1 MRVAI
6 ITESFPPDV
15 NGVANSVVRVAEHLV
30 ARGHEPLVIA
40 PQPALGA
47 TRVAAPV
54 PYPVV
59 RIPSVGMPGY
69 PGFRLGLPG
78 QRIARALRRHR
89 AEVVH
94 LASPFVLGAWG
105 SSVAARMDLP
115 MVAIYQTDVPG
126 YSRHYRM
133 GRGEQAAWRWVRR
146 IHDRAART
154 LAPSSSTAA
163 ELVAHGVE
171 NVWLWR
177 RGVDSVRFHPGH
189 RDEATRRALA
199 PGGEVL
205 VGYVGR
211 LAAEKR
217 VDLLGEV
224 SQLQGVRLVVVGD
237 GPARESLERA
247 LPNAVFVGERH
258 GAQLARLY
266 ASLDIFVHTG
276 PLETFG
282 QAIQEAMA
290 SGVPVVAPA
299 AGGPL
304 DLVMTGR
311 TGYLVTPEDGRAL
324 TVAVSELAK
333 DAVRRRHFG
342 LAGRAAV
349 EGRTWAAV
357 GDELIAHYRA
367 VCGLSSVDEWPAP
380 GASQRALAS
389 EERTLG
395 AGTSSTAALERAAR
409 PHIQPRRDLQSKA
422 SIG

>member
-1 MRVAI
+1 
-6 ITESFPPDV
+6 
-15 NGVANSVVRVAEHLV
+15 
-30 ARGHEPLVIA
+30 
-40 PQPALGA
+40 
-47 TRVAAPV
+47 
-54 PYPVV
+54 
-59 RIPSVGMPGY
+59 MPGY

-78 QRIARALRRHR
+78 QRIARALRKHR

-105 SSVAARMDLP
+105 SAVAARLDLP
-115 MVAIYQTDVPG
+115 MVAVYQTDVPG

-133 GRGEQAAWRWVRR
+133 GRGERAAWRWVRR
-146 IHDRAART
+146 IHTRAART

-163 ELVAHGVE
+163 ELDAHGID

-177 RGVDSVRFHPGH
+177 RGVDSVLFHPNQ
-189 RDEATRRALA
+189 RDEATRHALA
-199 PGGEVL
+199 PNGEVL

-217 VDLLGEV
+217 VDLLAAA
-224 SQLQGVRLVVVGD
+224 SQLKDVRVVVVGD
-237 GPARESLERA
+237 GPARPQLEKD
-247 LPNAVFVGERH
+247 LPGVVFVGERH

-266 ASLDIFVHTG
+266 ASLDVFVHTG

-304 DLVMTGR
+304 DLVKPGR
-311 TGYLVTPEDGRAL
+311 TGYLVTPEDGTAIAA
-324 TVAVSELAK
+324 AVSELAK

-342 LAGRAAV
+342 LAARAAV

-367 VCGLSSVDEWPAP
+367 VCGLSSVDE
-380 GASQRALAS
+380 L
-389 EERTLG
+389 
-395 AGTSSTAALERAAR
+395 AALERSAR
-409 PHIQPRRDLQSKA
+409 PQIPTRRGLRSEA

>member
-30 ARGHEPLVIA
+30 ARGHEPMVIA
-40 PQPALGA
+40 PQPALGS
-47 TRVAAPV
+47 TRVPNPL

-59 RIPSVGMPGY
+59 RVPSVGMPGY

-78 QRIARALRRHR
+78 QRITSALRRHR
-89 AEVVH
+89 ADVVH

-105 SSVAARMDLP
+105 SAVATRMRLP
-115 MVAIYQTDVPG
+115 MVAVYQTDVPRFAS
-126 YSRHYRM
+126 YYRM
-133 GRGEQAAWRWVRR
+133 ARGERAAWAWMRR
-146 IHDRAART
+146 VHRRAART

-163 ELVAHGVE
+163 ELLAHGIDD
-171 NVWLWR
+171 VWLWR
-177 RGVDSVRFHPGH
+177 RGVDSALFDPRH

-199 PGGEVL
+199 PGGELL

-217 VDLLGEV
+217 VELLRAV
-224 SQLQGVRLVVVGD
+224 TARQDVRVVVVGD
-237 GPARESLERA
+237 GPARESLQRTM
-247 LPNAVFVGERH
+247 PRAVFVGERH
-258 GAQLARLY
+258 GSQLARIY

-276 PLETFG
+276 PLETFC
-282 QAIQEAMA
+282 QAVQEALA

-304 DLVMTGR
+304 DLVEPGR
-311 TGYLVTPEDGRAL
+311 TGYLVTPDDGAAIVRA
-324 TVAVSELAK
+324 VADLAS
-333 DAVRRRHFG
+333 DPVRRRHFG
-342 LAGRAAV
+342 LAARASV
-349 EGRTWAAV
+349 RHRTWAAV

-367 VCGLSSVDEWPAP
+367 VCGLSTVDE
-380 GASQRALAS
+380 L
-389 EERTLG
+389 
-395 AGTSSTAALERAAR
+395 AALERASR
-409 PHIQPRRDLQSKA
+409 PRTRRDAPSEA

>member
-15 NGVANSVVRVAEHLV
+15 NGVANSVVRTAEHLV
-30 ARGHEPLVIA
+30 ARGHEPMVIA
-40 PQPALGA
+40 PQPALGR
-47 TRVAAPV
+47 TRVPAPV

-78 QRIARALRRHR
+78 RRIARELRQHG
-89 AEVVH
+89 ADVVH

-105 SSVAARMDLP
+105 SAAAARLGLP
-115 MVAIYQTDVPG
+115 MVAVFQTDVPG

-133 GRGEQAAWRWVRR
+133 GWGERTAWRWLSR
-146 IHDRAART
+146 IHGRAART

-163 ELVAHGVE
+163 ELVAHGIDD
-171 NVWLWR
+171 VWLWR
-177 RGVDSVRFHPGH
+177 RGVDSALFHP
-189 RDEATRRALA
+189 RQRNDATRRALA
-199 PGGEVL
+199 RDGEVL

-211 LAAEKR
+211 LAVEKR
-217 VDLLGEV
+217 VDLLAAV
-224 SQLQGVRLVVVGD
+224 VRLPGVRLVVIGD
-237 GPARESLERA
+237 GPARPSLQA
-247 LPNAVFVGERH
+247 QLPGAIFVGERH

-266 ASLDIFVHTG
+266 ASLDVFVHTG

-282 QAIQEAMA
+282 QVIQEALA

-304 DLVMTGR
+304 DLVQPGR
-311 TGYLVTPEDGRAL
+311 TGYLVPPGDGAAIASAVAAL
-324 TVAVSELAK
+324 AA
-333 DAVRRRHFG
+333 DPVRRAHFG
-342 LAGRAAV
+342 IAARASV

-357 GDELIAHYRA
+357 GDELVAHYQA
-367 VCGLSSVDEWPAP
+367 VCGLSSVDE
-380 GASQRALAS
+380 L
-389 EERTLG
+389 
-395 AGTSSTAALERAAR
+395 ALERAAR
-409 PHIQPRRDLQSKA
+409 PNPSVLPTVVSTVPTAPATRRARA